1 MKSARVAYLMYVT
14 TLACAHLF
22 LTLSPW
28 TAPAF
33 AGGENASVG
42 LAWLMVLFGG
52 WIVAGAVDV
61 AMGLMD
67 LLPLSFAG
75 EAEITIAC
83 LAVLLIVGSA
93 SLPFYFLCAV
103 TGPVLVLVKAF
114 EELTGL
120 GRSARTA

>member
-1 MKSARVAYLMYVT
+1 MYVT

-33 AGGENASVG
+33 GGRENGTAG
-42 LAWLMVLFGG
+42 LAWLMVLLGG

-61 AMGLMD
+61 AMGLMEM
-67 LLPLSFAG
+67 LPLSFAG

-83 LAVLLIVGSA
+83 LAVLLIAGGA

-114 EELTGL
+114 EEFTGL
-120 GRSARTA
+120 GRQPRHA